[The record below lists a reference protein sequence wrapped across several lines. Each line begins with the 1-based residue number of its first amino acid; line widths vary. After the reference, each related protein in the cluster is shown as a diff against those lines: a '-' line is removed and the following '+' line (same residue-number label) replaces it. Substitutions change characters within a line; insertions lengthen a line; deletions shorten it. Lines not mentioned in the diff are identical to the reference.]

1 MSTPKISNSVPL
13 NHLALRIKADFPIL
27 QTSSLN
33 SKKNTPLQNPN
44 PSVKPLVYLDST
56 ATTQK
61 PTSVIDKEAEYY
73 LKTNANVHRGLYS
86 LAEKATMEYEDARNI
101 IADFIHALPEETI
114 FTSGTTGSLNL
125 AAMLLSPYLREGDEI
140 VVTIMEHHSNFLP
153 WQQLAQRK
161 KCLLKIIPLTS
172 EFSLDLNAAKAII
185 TAKTKILACSY
196 VSNVLGVVNPVKEL
210 IQLAKKNN
218 AYTIIDAAQA
228 IPHFKIDVQELGC
241 DFLAFS
247 GHKMLGPTGIG
258 ILYGRKSLLTQ
269 VEPVIFGGEMVKE
282 ASLQKISWNDLP
294 WKFEAGTPN
303 IAGAIALGRAV
314 EYLQSLPS
322 DIHEHLHQLTDYAI
336 KRMENIPSLKIIG
349 PTKSTIPRISVISF
363 TMGEAHPHDIADI
376 LNREGVCIRAG
387 HHCTM
392 PLHTYLALP
401 ATARA
406 SLYIYNTKEDVDL
419 LINALEK
426 VRKVLYL

>member
-1 MSTPKISNSVPL
+1 M
-13 NHLALRIKADFPIL
+13 
-27 QTSSLN
+27 
-33 SKKNTPLQNPN
+33 QNPN

-140 VVTIMEHHSNFLP
+140 VVTIMEHRSNFLP

-349 PTKSTIPRISVISF
+349 PTKSTIPRI
-363 TMGEAHPHDIADI
+363 
-376 LNREGVCIRAG
+376 
-387 HHCTM
+387 
-392 PLHTYLALP
+392 
-401 ATARA
+401 
-406 SLYIYNTKEDVDL
+406 
-419 LINALEK
+419 
-426 VRKVLYL
+426 